1 MPIRIATPDDLPHI
15 MELAAA
21 SYEGR
26 PVALARPYIEW
37 AMKQSDRLCLIGV
50 DTAGMAS
57 VATHYG
63 FERKAR
69 MDILVG
75 RRTPIAPLEA
85 FRMVKIMVDWAGKM
99 GAKKFRLDAD
109 TGVDFGPFA
118 LRLGGYR
125 VDSPRYDIPLNPENS
140 DV

>member
-1 MPIRIATPDDLPHI
+1 MPIRIAIPEDLPGI
-15 MELAAA
+15 M
-21 SYEGR
+21 
-26 PVALARPYIEW
+26 ALARETYAGRDTDKAEPYIAW
-37 AMKQSDRLCLIGV
+37 AMQQPDRLCLIGV

-57 VATHYG
+57 VTSHYG

-75 RRTPIAPLEA
+75 RRTAIAPLEA
-85 FRMVKIMVDWAGKM
+85 FRMVKIMVDWAEKM
-99 GAKKFRLDAD
+99 GAKSFRLDAD

-118 LRLGGYR
+118 LRLGGHL
-125 VDSPRYDIPLNPENS
+125 VDSPRYDIPLNAENP